1 MVSGEKLGAKEKPGA
16 RGKNEGRLGRGAQ
29 AGPEITL
36 IQNRCA
42 KAEPSGGT
50 PCGRLCR
57 EATLERVPFLRS
69 QATFFV
75 VCVLMDH
82 RITPLINSKR

>member
-1 MVSGEKLGAKEKPGA
+1 MASSENLRAKEKSGA
-16 RGKNEGRLGRGAQ
+16 RGKNEGRLERGAQ
-29 AGPEITL
+29 AGREITL

-75 VCVLMDH
+75 VLV
-82 RITPLINSKR
+82 S